1 MDLNY
6 MWRPRHLI
14 QIKAKHSSLI
24 CTTLI
29 FIFASEFEFIDIGIN
44 LDFDLGKLVA
54 KLGEEES

>member
-1 MDLNY
+1 M
-6 MWRPRHLI
+6 

-44 LDFDLGKLVA
+44 LGFDLRKLVA
-54 KLGEEES
+54 KLSEEES